1 MEKHFL
7 ADFVSGTSRFVSEPW
22 YNPDGD
28 CIIYKTVDEA
38 VVADR
43 IDGVLTVFR
52 SAIDNRPIGYK
63 IKDVRAIIKQ
73 FGLDGLLVQCRQTGG
88 KIIMAIS
95 VATVLLAAYEK
106 GPQTIERRRVYSG
119 VLEGSICPQRV
130 IPTEQLEQLV

>member
-7 ADFVSGTSRFVSEPW
+7 ADFVSGKSRFVSEPW
-22 YNPDGD
+22 YNPNGD

-63 IKDVRAIIKQ
+63 IKDVKAIINQ
-73 FGLDGLLVQCRQTGG
+73 FGLDGLLVRHKQTGG
-88 KIIMAIS
+88 KIINAIS
-95 VATVLLAAYEK
+95 IAAILLAAYET
-106 GPQTIERRRVYSG
+106 GPQTIERRRAYSG
-119 VLEGSICPQRV
+119 VFESPVGPQR
-130 IPTEQLEQLV
+130 IPAEQLEQLV